1 MDDVTI
7 EEATTTRRVVAKGVA
22 AGGLAALFAAVG
34 AGRMVAS
41 AADGGADDTNGDGE
55 EFADE
60 TADGADTS
68 PDDGAIGEDSL
79 DSIDSLDGIDG
90 ATTDDAGRVGAPTNT
105 GKGHEKRGKGQAK
118 HANHRGGRRQD

>member
-1 MDDVTI
+1 MDDMTI

-34 AGRMVAS
+34 AGRMLAS
-41 AADGGADDTNGDGE
+41 AADGEADDTTFDGE

-68 PDDGAIGEDSL
+68 PDDAANGEDFE
-79 DSIDSLDGIDG
+79 DGIDG
-90 ATTDDAGRVGAPTNT
+90 ETTDDEGGVVAPTIS
-105 GKGHEKRGKGQAK
+105 GKGHEKRGKGHAKQAS
-118 HANHRGGRRQD
+118 HSRGHRKG